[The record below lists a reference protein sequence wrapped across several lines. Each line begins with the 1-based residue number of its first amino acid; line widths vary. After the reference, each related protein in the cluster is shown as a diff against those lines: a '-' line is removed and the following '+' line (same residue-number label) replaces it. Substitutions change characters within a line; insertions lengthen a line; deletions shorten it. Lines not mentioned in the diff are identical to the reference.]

1 MAHLDRNRDGPMTGA
16 EFWVYVLVV
25 ALLVTAF
32 VRVFVAAWRDH
43 DDDLTAIGTHRWPLK
58 DDD

>member
-1 MAHLDRNRDGPMTGA
+1 MVDRRGRAVTGA

-43 DDDLTAIGTHRWPLK
+43 DDDLTAIGSYRWPLK